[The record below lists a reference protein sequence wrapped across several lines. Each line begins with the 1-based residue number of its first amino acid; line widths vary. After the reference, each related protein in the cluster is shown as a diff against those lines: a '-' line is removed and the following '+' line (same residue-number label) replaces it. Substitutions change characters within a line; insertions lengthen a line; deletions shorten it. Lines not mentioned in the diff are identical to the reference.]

1 MLDVVRDADPDAVAK
16 ALRDLGMKLRKK
28 GDEKARTVLGLLCRS
43 DRATD
48 DDRYILASIDLAKS
62 SKDTRPAARAT
73 DESLRQLQQL
83 LSRGYDIA
91 TALRKDRALGPEE
104 MYYVGFHFVEGR
116 HPLGRELLSEVVKK
130 AGRAKVGKMAKNKLA
145 LAPAAE

>member
-1 MLDVVRDADPDAVAK
+1 
-16 ALRDLGMKLRKK
+16 
-28 GDEKARTVLGLLCRS
+28 
-43 DRATD
+43 
-48 DDRYILASIDLAKS
+48 
-62 SKDTRPAARAT
+62 
-73 DESLRQLQQL
+73 
-83 LSRGYDIA
+83 
-91 TALRKDRALGPEE
+91 